1 MEDSPFT
8 DFVYEQSLSEEK
20 LMASRCRACGALF
33 APPRPLCIKCHGS
46 EMEWVQLSGRGT
58 LAAFS
63 CIAVG
68 PPFMLAEGYD
78 RSRPYCVG
86 VVELEEGARAVARIE
101 EVDAS
106 RPESIRVGMPLT
118 VQFLHRGEGEDS
130 KTFLA
135 FKPA

>member
-1 MEDSPFT
+1 MEERPFT
-8 DFVYEQSLSEEK
+8 DFAYERFLSEER
-20 LMASRCRACGALF
+20 LMGSRCSRCGTLF
-33 APPRPLCIKCHGS
+33 APPRPLCVKCHGL
-46 EMEWVQLSGRGT
+46 EMEWVRLSGRGK

-68 PPFMLAEGYD
+68 PPFMVEEGYD
-78 RSRPYCVG
+78 RNRPYCVG
-86 VVELEEGARAVARIE
+86 VVELEEGERAVARIE

-118 VQFLHRGEGEDS
+118 VKFLHRGEGEGS

-135 FKPA
+135 FRPL

>member
-1 MEDSPFT
+1 MEARPFT
-8 DFVYEQSLSEEK
+8 DFAYEQFLGEEK
-20 LMASRCRACGALF
+20 LMGSRCGKCGALF
-33 APPRPLCIKCHGS
+33 APPRPLCTNCHGS
-46 EMEWVQLSGRGT
+46 EMEWVQLSGRGK

-63 CIAVG
+63 CIGVG
-68 PPFMLAEGYD
+68 PPFMVEEGYD
-78 RSRPYCVG
+78 RNRPYCVG
-86 VVELEEGARAVARIE
+86 VIELEEGARAVARIE

-118 VQFLHRGEGEDS
+118 MKFLHRGEGEDS